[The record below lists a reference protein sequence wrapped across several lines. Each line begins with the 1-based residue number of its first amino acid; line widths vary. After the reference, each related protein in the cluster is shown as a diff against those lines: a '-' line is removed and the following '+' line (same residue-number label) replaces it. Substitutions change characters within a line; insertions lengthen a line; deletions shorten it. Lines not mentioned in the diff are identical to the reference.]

1 MANLT
6 CSQRL
11 KVCHL
16 RILRLD
22 PVGAVDSGDETLYE
36 YGAPVVFAYTPT
48 APERERIE
56 QLDGCG
62 NQCGLY
68 RGNPKAV
75 DGADLSMTLC
85 EQNAEVQEILTGG
98 SVITEGT
105 GAGDSIGYLSA
116 TDATVN
122 LNGAAIELWSYA
134 WAGRQRAT
142 RNGQPAWYRHTFTKA
157 SFQLDEQSMAADAFG
172 VVPLVGVAEVNSG
185 FGTGLVADPFPLD
198 MGESVYGWFVDD
210 SVPTAVCGY
219 QTVA

>member
-6 CSQRL
+6 CTQRL

-22 PVGAVDSGDETLYE
+22 DVGAVDTGDEVLYE
-36 YGAPVVFAYTPT
+36 YGAPVVFGYTPT

-85 EQNAEVQEILTGG
+85 EQNAEVQEILVGG
-98 SVITEGT
+98 SVVTEGT
-105 GAGDSIGYLSA
+105 GAGDTIGYLSA
-116 TDATVN
+116 TDATIN

-134 WAGRQRAT
+134 WAGRQRAV
-142 RNGQPAWYRHTFTKA
+142 RNGSPAWYRHTFTKA

-172 VVPLVGVAEVNSG
+172 VVPLTGVAEVNSG
-185 FGTGLVADPFPLD
+185 FATGLASDPWPLD
-198 MGESVYGWFVDD
+198 MGESVYGWFIDD
-210 SVPTAVCGY
+210 SVPTATCGY
-219 QTVA
+219 QTVP